1 MAKLIPFVFMPAEIK
16 SLQTLCAQALER
28 PPAQPVIEY
37 QGEWR
42 TWGEMRRVAERLAA
56 LIDASGAQPQAPVAL
71 VARNRPSTIAALLGL
86 IARGRTICM
95 LYAYQSGAA
104 LARDAE
110 RLKAAVLVA
119 AREDFSDELIGALR
133 GQGTAAIALSE
144 MDACALPGLEQ
155 SRADAVSHS
164 APPCIE
170 LLTSG
175 TTGPPKRFAIGF
187 DLIARHF
194 VGSSLTQAS
203 AGSGRSEGAA
213 EPPPF
218 LLFMPLGNIS
228 GVYTTIPAMLRGQR
242 AVLLERFTVSAWH
255 EHVLR
260 YRPQISGLP
269 PAGVQM
275 VLDADIPPADLA
287 SIRSL
292 GTGAAPLDP
301 TTHRAFEERYG
312 IPILLSYGA
321 TEFAGPVTAMT
332 AELHAQWGKQKFGSV
347 GRPIAGAQLRAI
359 DPDTGEVLPP
369 GQEGILEVTVPRMG
383 TEWIRTSDIAVIDED
398 GFLFHRGRADG
409 AIMRGGFK
417 LLPETIERALLL
429 HKAISAVAVL
439 GLPDQ
444 RLGQVPAAAIQ
455 LKPGV
460 GRPEIADLEA
470 HLRRHVYAT
479 HVPVVWRIVEEL
491 PRTPSLKIDRPAV
504 RRLFEADPNEPSGR
518 ANFT

>member
-1 MAKLIPFVFMPAEIK
+1 MPVEIA
-16 SLQTLCAQALER
+16 SLETLCAQALAR
-28 PPAQPVIEY
+28 PPAQPVIEF

-42 TWGEMRRVAERLAA
+42 TWGEIRQVAERLAA
-56 LIDASGAQPQAPVAL
+56 LIDASGAEAQAPIAF
-71 VARNRPSTIAALLGL
+71 VARNRPSAIAALLGL
-86 IARGRTICM
+86 IARGRTIRM

-110 RLKAAVLVA
+110 RIRPAVLVA
-119 AREDFSDELIGALR
+119 AREDFSDELICVLR
-133 GQGTAAIALSE
+133 EQGTAAIVLSE
-144 MDACALPGLEQ
+144 MDAGALPGLEQ
-155 SRADAVSHS
+155 SRADALLQS
-164 APPCIE
+164 APPPRIE

-175 TTGPPKRFAIGF
+175 TTGPPKRFAIAF

-194 VGSSLTQAS
+194 VGSSLMQAS
-203 AGSGRSEGAA
+203 A

-228 GVYTTIPAMLRGQR
+228 GVYTTIPVMLRGQR

-260 YRPQISGLP
+260 YRPRISGLP

-275 VLDADIPPADLA
+275 ALDADIPPADLA
-287 SIRSL
+287 SIQSL

-301 TTHRAFEERYG
+301 TAHRAFEERYG

-332 AELHAQWGKQKFGSV
+332 AELHARWGKQKFGSV
-347 GRPIAGAQLRAI
+347 GRPIAGAELRTI
-359 DPDTGEVLPP
+359 DPDTGKVLPP

-383 TEWIRTSDIAVIDED
+383 PEWIRTSDIAVIDED

-429 HKAISAVAVL
+429 HDAISAVAVL

-444 RLGQVPAAAIQ
+444 RLGQVPAAVIQ

-460 GRPEIADLEA
+460 HRPEVADLEA

-479 HVPVVWRIVEEL
+479 HIPVAWRIVEEL

-504 RRLFEADPNEPSGR
+504 RRLFEAD
-518 ANFT
+518 AT